1 MKFSLSKYII
11 SAVISMVLV
20 GTYTNIDGL
29 FIGNI
34 TGDDGLA
41 AINIA
46 WPIVA
51 FITSVGTGIGVGG
64 SVVVND
70 LRGKGKMEEAEAEK
84 RVSLA
89 LLAIAGIAVTLLSLC
104 VFRPLLKATGAEE
117 AVFMH
122 ACNYA
127 VVISAGAFLQVAG
140 AGSVVLLRNDGKT
153 VASMLYTALG
163 LIVHIVLDF
172 CTVKKYA
179 LYGVAVSTVV
189 SQGVVLICCF
199 VTLKIKKKS
208 TDENDGIISKKLS
221 LNGMKEILSASVA
234 PFGINFVPSAT
245 LLFTNYFA
253 LKCGG
258 TAAVSAYAVMS
269 YAVYTFDYV
278 FQGVCDGV
286 QPVISYQ
293 NGAGDIPGKKK
304 TVKTAALLVL
314 ALAIAFSAFTPAMIA
329 FLPGLFDVSDFA
341 GKIMN
346 AGLKIYALSYILKA
360 AVKLICAYC
369 YSIRE
374 KIISDVLTYLD
385 PVVCTPF
392 FLFVLSSAAGLNGVW
407 WSVVVCSQATV
418 CIVAAVIF
426 AVRKSRKNI

>member
-1 MKFSLSKYII
+1 MKFKLSKYII
-11 SAVISMVLV
+11 PAVISMVLV

-51 FITSVGTGIGVGG
+51 FITSVGMGIGVGG

-70 LRGKGKMEEAEAEK
+70 LRGQGEIAEAENIK
-84 RVSLA
+84 RTSLI
-89 LLAIAGIAVTLLSLC
+89 LLAVAGIVVTLLSLI
-104 VFRPLLKATGAEE
+104 FYKPLIKAMGAEDK
-117 AVFMH
+117 VFTH

-127 VVISAGAFLQVAG
+127 LVISAGAFLQVAG
-140 AGSVVLLRNDGKT
+140 AGLVVLLRNDGKT
-153 VASMLYTALG
+153 IASMLYTALG

-199 VTLKIKKKS
+199 ITLKIKSKS
-208 TDENDGIISKKLS
+208 TEESGEKTPPKLS
-221 LNGMKEILSASVA
+221 FRGVKEILSASIA

-293 NGAGDIPGKKK
+293 NGAGDILGKKK
-304 TVKTAALLVL
+304 TIKTAVLLLL
-314 ALAIAFSAFTPAMIA
+314 ALSVVFSALTPAMIA
-329 FLPGLFDVSDFA
+329 FLPKIFDVSDIA
-341 GKIMN
+341 GKMMSI
-346 AGLKIYALSYILKA
+346 GLKIYALSYVLKA
-360 AVKLICAYC
+360 AVKFICAYC
-369 YSIRE
+369 YSVRE
-374 KIISDVLTYLD
+374 KTISDILTYLD
-385 PVVCTPF
+385 PVIFTPL
-392 FLFVLSSAAGLNGVW
+392 FLFILSSVGGLNGVW
-407 WSVVVCSQATV
+407 WSVVCAQAAV
-418 CIVAAVIF
+418 CIVAAAIF
-426 AVRKSRKNI
+426 LVHKSREK

>member
-1 MKFSLSKYII
+1 MKFKLSKYII
-11 SAVISMVLV
+11 PAVISMVLV

-64 SVVVND
+64 SVMIND
-70 LRGKGKMEEAEAEK
+70 MRGKGKTAEAENLK
-84 RVSLA
+84 RTTIA
-89 LLAIAGIAVTLLSLC
+89 LLAISGIVVTALSMI
-104 VFRPLLKATGAEE
+104 VYKPLLKAMGAEDK
-117 AVFMH
+117 VFTH

-127 VVISAGAFLQVAG
+127 LVISAGAFLQVAG
-140 AGSVVLLRNDGKT
+140 AGLVVLLRNDGKT
-153 VASMLYTALG
+153 IASMLYTALG
-163 LIVHIVLDF
+163 LIVHIALDF
-172 CTVKKYA
+172 CTVKKYE

-189 SQGVVLICCF
+189 SQGVVLVCCF
-199 VTLKIKKKS
+199 ISLKIKSKR
-208 TDENDGIISKKLS
+208 TDESGGEIPPKLS
-221 LNGMKEILSASVA
+221 FRGVKEILSASVA

-258 TAAVSAYAVMS
+258 TAAVSAYAIMS

-304 TVKTAALLVL
+304 TIKTAVLLLFALSVV
-314 ALAIAFSAFTPAMIA
+314 FSALTPAMIA
-329 FLPGLFDVSDFA
+329 FLPGIFDVSDVA
-341 GKIMN
+341 AKMIN
-346 AGLKIYALSYILKA
+346 TGLKIYSLSYVLKA
-360 AVKLICAYC
+360 SVKFICAYC
-369 YSIRE
+369 YSVRE
-374 KIISDVLTYLD
+374 KIISDILTYLD
-385 PVVCTPF
+385 PIVFTPF
-392 FLFVLSSAAGLNGVW
+392 FLFILSSAVGINGVW
-407 WSVVVCSQATV
+407 WSVECAQAAVCV
-418 CIVAAVIF
+418 VAAAIF
-426 AVRKSRKNI
+426 AVKKSRKGI